1 MAYSTPYD
9 YNEDSIAKLDE
20 KFSEVSNDRFFYCI
34 QDQQN
39 WTIEKVN
46 NVISQL
52 RTSHLYT
59 LKELGRLEE
68 LDKTYNKHHYTN
80 HRKYVTTAQEVVS
93 RMRCTL
99 SGLKKV
105 VTEFRNKG
113 KNKKDTTLMDD
124 TALYS
129 GPYMQNAFGM
139 ETYVDTC
146 VQDLQTELNSFL
158 ADAEKCVDK
167 AMNMI
172 SDERTISQDPELAYA
187 LYQNDYT
194 RSVADN
200 HTLITMIDSQRPDL
214 ENDFV
219 KALEKAE
226 DAKKL
231 IAQLYHHFN
240 RDRFN
245 YNSACIAIH
254 EGHKV
259 DLTREESLI
268 WGREKEEQVK
278 RLRLLLDHIQEF
290 IAANLMEGVV
300 GWEGM
305 LKGYFVMRL
314 LYWCG
319 WKGTKNDAMLN
330 YITKRCEGVISVVK
344 MGAVLSEK
352 RKLALL
358 SKSEDGNRQKAFNE
372 VIDAFVDGLIR
383 KSQPKDN

>member
-1 MAYSTPYD
+1 MAYSSPYD
-9 YNEDSIAKLDE
+9 FNEDSILRLDE

-39 WTIEKVN
+39 WTIDKVN
-46 NVISQL
+46 NIISKF
-52 RTSHLYT
+52 RTSHQYT
-59 LKELGRLEE
+59 LRELDRLEE

-93 RMRCTL
+93 KMRCTL

-124 TALYS
+124 TALYN
-129 GPYMQNAFGM
+129 GPYMKNAFGM
-139 ETYVDTC
+139 ESYFDTC

-167 AMNMI
+167 AVKMI
-172 SDERTISQDPELAYA
+172 SDERAISQNPELAYA

-194 RSVADN
+194 HSIADN
-200 HTLITMIDSQRPDL
+200 HTLITMIDNQRPDL

-219 KALEKAE
+219 KALEEAE

-231 IAQLYHHFN
+231 IAKLYHTFN
-240 RDRFN
+240 RDKFN
-245 YNSACIAIH
+245 YNSACVAIH

-268 WGREKEEQVK
+268 WGRENEKKVK

-290 IAANLMEGVV
+290 IEANLMNNVI
-300 GWEGM
+300 GWRGM

-314 LYWCG
+314 LFWCG
-319 WKGTKNDAMLN
+319 WKGTKNNAMLN
-330 YITKRCEGVISVVK
+330 YITKRCEGIIGVVK

-352 RKLALL
+352 NKLANI
-358 SKSEDGNRQKAFNE
+358 SRSEDEKRQKTFNTT
-372 VIDAFVDGLIR
+372 IDSFVDSLIQ
-383 KSQPKDN
+383 KEQPQDN